1 MNLECL
7 QHCLTEDE
15 RAKFERDG
23 FLVVENALPD
33 TMIADLIQAVDRV
46 KPGDGG
52 LGRDDLF
59 LELVDWPTTFPKVF
73 GILGWNIYVYYTQ
86 ILITPPLN
94 EEQRANANN
103 ERRFWHQDSDRVNA
117 DIEPGPQPR
126 LSVKVGFFLTDLT
139 EGGRGNF
146 TIIPGSHRKREL
158 DFPLDGVSNPKGVM
172 EIKAPAGTA
181 VIFDR
186 RLWHVGGPRNFS
198 NITRKA
204 FMMGYSYRW
213 FRVRD
218 EMAVSHYMERSD
230 PIRRQ
235 LLGAQTGPKGPSAPK
250 DEDVPL
256 RAWMVEH
263 LGDESVAD
271 HYVRAGG
278 TGSFRTGP
286 GLKLPNNEKTTP
298 YSG

>member
-1 MNLECL
+1 MDLECL

-15 RAKFERDG
+15 RTKFERDG

-117 DIEPGPQPR
+117 DIEPGATAAPLGKSRIFPDR
-126 LSVKVGFFLTDLT
+126 SH
-139 EGGRGNF
+139 GR
-146 TIIPGSHRKREL
+146 
-158 DFPLDGVSNPKGVM
+158 
-172 EIKAPAGTA
+172 
-181 VIFDR
+181 
-186 RLWHVGGPRNFS
+186 
-198 NITRKA
+198 
-204 FMMGYSYRW
+204 
-213 FRVRD
+213 
-218 EMAVSHYMERSD
+218 
-230 PIRRQ
+230 
-235 LLGAQTGPKGPSAPK
+235 
-250 DEDVPL
+250 
-256 RAWMVEH
+256 RAWQLH
-263 LGDESVAD
+263 
-271 HYVRAGG
+271 HYPWQSSQA
-278 TGSFRTGP
+278 RTG
-286 GLKLPNNEKTTP
+286 LPA
-298 YSG
+298 